1 MCVETVT
8 TRGGYYHPFAKYL
21 LFAPSLLVFSVRLP
35 LNIPAPREYSFPQ
48 GLCPPSPPSC
58 GGSGWASPPEKA
70 LSSWDGLEACTS
82 CYSSCLGK

>member
-35 LNIPAPREYSFPQ
+35 RHPCS
-48 GLCPPSPPSC
+48 
-58 GGSGWASPPEKA
+58 
-70 LSSWDGLEACTS
+70 
-82 CYSSCLGK
+82 